1 MLIIWDWSKEQHR
14 LPLVLYKRKHIHTI
28 SVGHAAQKILIRY
41 DSFTLW
47 ELLFRSLNVITQ
59 KYMTYGPQ
67 IKKKKNKTALNMKLR
82 NKENIGPILSV
93 RREKD
98 HMNLKTKY
106 CVFWMLVELFFFN
119 KNNSTWPY
127 IHTVGKPYS
136 MNKHYI
142 LFSTIF
148 SVKWLHYIL

>member
-1 MLIIWDWSKEQHR
+1 M
-14 LPLVLYKRKHIHTI
+14 VLYKRKHIHTI

-67 IKKKKNKTALNMKLR
+67 IKKKNKTALNMKLR

-106 CVFWMLVELFFFN
+106 CVF
-119 KNNSTWPY
+119 
-127 IHTVGKPYS
+127 
-136 MNKHYI
+136 
-142 LFSTIF
+142 
-148 SVKWLHYIL
+148 